1 MTEAPSA
8 APQRGL
14 GLGAILAFA
23 GPSLPLAGMGTI
35 YGVYMAPY
43 LTGVLGVGLTAIAG
57 AFLIIQALTLFLD
70 PVLGWAMDR
79 TKTPIGRFRPWLLA
93 STPIF
98 LLAVYMMFMAKP
110 GIDADH
116 HKIQGVRDASPD
128 AISAA
133 GGRPRQPEIRHQ
145 ITYDSESA
153 HTVKGVL
160 SDEATCHRSCERH
173 KKLRCKKYVSA
184 GLLMHAGLR

>member
-1 MTEAPSA
+1 MTEAPSP
-8 APQRGL
+8 APQKGL
-14 GLGAILAFA
+14 GVGAILAFA

-110 GIDADH
+110 GIGARYL
-116 HKIQGVRDASPD
+116 IVWGLVMGLGASML
-128 AISAA
+128 
-133 GGRPRQPEIRHQ
+133 
-145 ITYDSESA
+145 T
-153 HTVKGVL
+153 L
-160 SDEATCHRSCERH
+160 S
-173 KKLRCKKYVSA
+173 
-184 GLLMHAGLR
+184 